1 MSELVFHKCRLCGC
15 IFYHKSKDTYCAKC
29 VPSFPHGGYS
39 YEAQKRVYDILSN
52 PERLERRRAW
62 ERERWRRRMAD
73 PKFRE
78 AERLRSLARA
88 RAERKYAKEI
98 QYE

>member
-29 VPSFPHGGYS
+29 VPSFPHGGCS

-52 PERLERRRAW
+52 PERLERRRAL
-62 ERERWRRRMAD
+62 
-73 PKFRE
+73 KK
-78 AERLRSLARA
+78 LRSLVLGISVFIACRLLA
-88 RAERKYAKEI
+88 SRSLKGECENWNIR
-98 QYE
+98 